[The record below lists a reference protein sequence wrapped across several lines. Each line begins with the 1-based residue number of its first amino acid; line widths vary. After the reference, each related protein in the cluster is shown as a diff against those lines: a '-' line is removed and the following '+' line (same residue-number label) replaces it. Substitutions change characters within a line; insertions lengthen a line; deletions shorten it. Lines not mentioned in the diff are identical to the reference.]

1 MSAPGVAAAAAAD
14 VAGAAAGAG
23 PPPAPAR
30 SVAAGG
36 VSTGSVFVKRS
47 DDARAN
53 FAEVEIFEADNV
65 ARLAERASLKL
76 EWRTTVAYVD
86 LFLVPMASED
96 AVASREDGAEARVL
110 ATPPL
115 SSIKSLL
122 AVSVRDRSCL
132 LARLS
137 GLPAAA
143 PGECAR
149 ARLAASCCRAGAG
162 RARRTRRRFRWGLCG
177 ALTGAYPPLSSRGAH
192 PFAHFQPPQAVAA
205 AAAAAAAAERGWL
218 LALMRARRR
227 RRSGPPTGFA
237 RLLSRRA
244 LP

>member
-1 MSAPGVAAAAAAD
+1 MAATAVAAAAVASAA
-14 VAGAAAGAG
+14 AAAGG
-23 PPPAPAR
+23 SGAP
-30 SVAAGG
+30 V
-36 VSTGSVFVKRS
+36 GSVFIKRS
-47 DDARAN
+47 GDALAH

-86 LFLVPMASED
+86 LFLVPIASED

-237 RLLSRRA
+237 RRLSRRA